1 MQFDESM
8 KRRHKIIK
16 EKMFEQGIDSVLI
29 LNSTSLF
36 YFTGFNPMFHDHP
49 MYLTIRKDEDAWLVV
64 NFVRRVHALQD
75 SWVRNLIT
83 YGPSSP
89 EYGEPVYRD
98 PIEAV
103 RRSLKGVKRLGIEE
117 GSMHL
122 SSYRELKSSLEKMEF
137 CNIMPWIHG
146 MRCVKDQYEIQC
158 IRNAAEITNV
168 GMRTALELAKSK
180 ADEME
185 ICIEAEYAMAK
196 EWRKRFPNMDTA
208 SPVGGPEGAILRSLW
223 CLCPSGPRAKLI
235 TDTPT
240 TRKLEDGD
248 IALPRVWATCG
259 GYVAENERGVIV
271 GEPTDKQKRILKGL
285 SEARDRELRSI
296 RPGATCDEVF
306 QEAREVK
313 RMLEETEPDDDPVNR
328 IPFADRAVG
337 HGVGLEWHERPV
349 FNGKDTTEL
358 QAGMVV
364 TVEPKAYADG
374 LQYGHSDTL
383 LVTEEGYEFLTDP
396 SDIGKDGI
404 ITV

>member
-1 MQFDESM
+1 
-8 KRRHKIIK
+8 
-16 EKMFEQGIDSVLI
+16 
-29 LNSTSLF
+29 
-36 YFTGFNPMFHDHP
+36 
-49 MYLTIRKDEDAWLVV
+49 
-64 NFVRRVHALQD
+64 
-75 SWVRNLIT
+75 
-83 YGPSSP
+83 
-89 EYGEPVYRD
+89 
-98 PIEAV
+98 
-103 RRSLKGVKRLGIEE
+103 
-117 GSMHL
+117 
-122 SSYRELKSSLEKMEF
+122 
-137 CNIMPWIHG
+137 
-146 MRCVKDQYEIQC
+146 VKDQYEIQC

-168 GMRTALELAKSK
+168 GMRTALELAKSR

-259 GYVAENERGVIV
+259 
-271 GEPTDKQKRILKGL
+271 
-285 SEARDRELRSI
+285 
-296 RPGATCDEVF
+296 GATCDEVF